1 MLATTSI
8 NLAPEK
14 AGNRGDCGGK
24 RGLLDQETRSCFIAP
39 PSVSKATGL
48 FTDEG
53 LLKCQGG

>member
-24 RGLLDQETRSCFIAP
+24 RGLQVAVGIKRLGLVSSPHLVSQKPQGFLRTRAY
-39 PSVSKATGL
+39 
-48 FTDEG
+48 
-53 LLKCQGG
+53 